1 MMQRHADSQMSNG
14 ADFSDLIFGRNLA
27 VIDRTMNI
35 RIRDPVNPGQ
45 VFQPSYLFRDC
56 KANELIQRKTV
67 FLRQIIRLSANRK
80 RQTEGE
86 AARLIILSGHIAN
99 PRNSLSMSIIDAP

>member
-1 MMQRHADSQMSNG
+1 
-14 ADFSDLIFGRNLA
+14 
-27 VIDRTMNI
+27 
-35 RIRDPVNPGQ
+35 
-45 VFQPSYLFRDC
+45 
-56 KANELIQRKTV
+56 LIQRKTV